1 MQKVCPNNEIRNYFF
16 IPILCIKDA
25 QYIEPY
31 IWDIQIEDIIYEQTW
46 FDIPFS
52 LHKGW
57 NKGAIKYLNYFF

>member
-1 MQKVCPNNEIRNYFF
+1 MQRVCPINEIRNNFF
-16 IPILCIKDA
+16 IPILSIKDG

-52 LHKGW
+52 LHKGG
-57 NKGAIKYLNYFF
+57 NKGAIKYLKLCF